1 MNKEYKMKAKFKNML
16 LGYTGTC
23 DGLVYYFN
31 RRLNRVIVRLHVRP
45 RTTENNRRFGRVA
58 TNLKRLN
65 LSEGYRQDLKVYVSL
80 FNASMANEGFTL
92 LSWYNAFCKLMWK
105 LAKLYPGLDL
115 EFVTRAQIEA
125 GDLPCRSV
133 KRAVEAGL
141 LPRVGGYEM
150 LDRLM

>member
-1 MNKEYKMKAKFKNML
+1 MKARFKNML

-31 RRLNRVIVRLHVRP
+31 RRLNRVIVRLHVKP
-45 RTTENNRRFGRVA
+45 RTTENNRRFGRIA

-65 LSEGYRQDLKVYVSL
+65 LSDGYRQDLRIYTDL
-80 FNASMANEGFTL
+80 FNSHMANQDITL
-92 LSWYNAFCKLMWK
+92 QSWYNAFSKLMWN

-141 LPRVGGYEM
+141 LPPVNGSEL
-150 LDRLM
+150 LDKLM

>member
-1 MNKEYKMKAKFKNML
+1 MKARFKNML

-31 RRLNRVIVRLHVRP
+31 RRLNRVIVRLHVKP
-45 RTTENNRRFGRVA
+45 RTSENNRRFGRIA

-65 LSEGYRQDLKVYVSL
+65 LSAGFRQDLRIYTDL
-80 FNASMANEGFTL
+80 FNSHMANQDITL
-92 LSWYNAFCKLMWK
+92 QSWYNTFSKLMWN

-141 LPRVGGYEM
+141 LPPVNGSEL
-150 LDRLM
+150 LDKLM

>member
-1 MNKEYKMKAKFKNML
+1 MKAKFKNML

-31 RRLNRVIVRLHVRP
+31 RRLNRVIVRLHVKP
-45 RTTENNRRFGRVA
+45 RSNENNRRFGRIA

-65 LSEGYRQDLKVYVSL
+65 LSDGYRQDLKIYVSL
-80 FNASMANEGFTL
+80 FNGSMANEDFIL
-92 LSWYNAFCKLMWK
+92 QSWYNAFSKLMWN
-105 LAKLYPGLDL
+105 LVKLYPGLDL

-141 LPRVGGYEM
+141 LPSVNGSEL

>member
-1 MNKEYKMKAKFKNML
+1 MKARFKNML

-31 RRLNRVIVRLHVRP
+31 RRLNRVIVRLHVKP
-45 RTTENNRRFGRVA
+45 RTSENNRRFGRIA

-65 LSEGYRQDLKVYVSL
+65 LSEAYRRDLRIYTDL
-80 FNASMANEGFTL
+80 FNGHMANEGIIL
-92 LSWYNAFCKLMWK
+92 QSWYNAFSKLMWN

-133 KRAVEAGL
+133 KSAVEAGL
-141 LPRVGGYEM
+141 LPAVNGYVL

>member
-1 MNKEYKMKAKFKNML
+1 MKARFKNML

-31 RRLNRVIVRLHVRP
+31 RRLNRVIVRLHVKG
-45 RTTENNRRFGRVA
+45 RTTENNRRFGRIA

-65 LSEGYRQDLKVYVSL
+65 LSEGYRQDLRVYTDL
-80 FNASMANEGFTL
+80 FNARAANEDFIL
-92 LSWYNAFCKLMWK
+92 QSWYNAFSKLMWN
-105 LAKLYPGLDL
+105 LARKYPGLDL

-133 KRAVEAGL
+133 KSAVEAGL
-141 LPRVGGYEM
+141 LPAVNGAEL

>member
-1 MNKEYKMKAKFKNML
+1 MKARFKNML

-31 RRLNRVIVRLHVRP
+31 RRLNRVIVRLHVKP
-45 RTTENNRRFGRVA
+45 RTSENNRRFGRIA

-65 LSEGYRQDLKVYVSL
+65 LSAGFRQDLRIYTDL
-80 FNASMANEGFTL
+80 FNSHTANQDITL
-92 LSWYNAFCKLMWK
+92 QSWYNAFSKLMWN

-141 LPRVGGYEM
+141 LPPVNGSEL
-150 LDRLM
+150 LDKLM